1 MKSILFALGLW
12 AGALLGAEGKVI
24 KVLPHF
30 VDFQGRH
37 TLSPSLYER
46 DAYQELLRNHP
57 EKRAGLQFE
66 VLWKVSGR
74 VSGPLRLKMEL
85 RGGNSSSLEIV
96 EMDVKR
102 GMFGRRW
109 SRMVLDPK
117 QFARVGTV
125 TAWKA
130 TLLQGEEIVAESNSF
145 LW

>member
-1 MKSILFALGLW
+1 MLFALSLW
-12 AGALLGAEGKVI
+12 AGVLLGAEGKVI
-24 KVLPHF
+24 KVLPHW

-66 VLWKVSGR
+66 VLWKLSSR
-74 VSGPLRLKMEL
+74 VSGPLRLRMEL
-85 RGGNSSSLEIV
+85 RGSNPGPSEIV
-96 EMDVKR
+96 EMEVKR
-102 GMFGRRW
+102 GFFGRRW
-109 SRMVLDPK
+109 SRLVLDPQ

-130 TLLQGEEIVAESNSF
+130 TLLGNQQVVAETQSF

>member
-1 MKSILFALGLW
+1 MKSILFALGLY
-12 AGALLGAEGKVI
+12 AGVLLGAEGKVI

-66 VLWKVSGR
+66 VLWKVSSR

-85 RGGNSSSLEIV
+85 RGGDSGSLETL

-102 GMFGRRW
+102 GFFGRRW
-109 SRMVLDPK
+109 SRMVLDAK
-117 QFARVGTV
+117 QFARVRTV

>member
-12 AGALLGAEGKVI
+12 AGVLLGAEGKVI

-66 VLWKVSGR
+66 VLWKVSSR
-74 VSGPLRLKMEL
+74 VSGPLRLKID
-85 RGGNSSSLEIV
+85 RKSV
-96 EMDVKR
+96 V
-102 GMFGRRW
+102 
-109 SRMVLDPK
+109 
-117 QFARVGTV
+117 
-125 TAWKA
+125 
-130 TLLQGEEIVAESNSF
+130 
-145 LW
+145 

>member
-46 DAYQELLRNHP
+46 DAYQESLRNHP

-74 VSGPLRLKMEL
+74 VSAPLRLKMEL

-130 TLLQGEEIVAESNSF
+130 TLLQGEEIVAEANSF

>member
-66 VLWKVSGR
+66 VLWKVSSR
-74 VSGPLRLKMEL
+74 VPGPLRLKMEL

-130 TLLQGEEIVAESNSF
+130 TLLQGEEIVAEANSF

>member
-74 VSGPLRLKMEL
+74 VSAPLRLKMEL

-130 TLLQGEEIVAESNSF
+130 TLLQGEEIVAEANSF

>member
-46 DAYQELLRNHP
+46 DAYQELLRDHP

-102 GMFGRRW
+102 GLFGRRW

-117 QFARVGTV
+117 QFARVGAV

-130 TLLQGEEIVAESNSF
+130 TLLQGEEIVAEANSF

>member
-12 AGALLGAEGKVI
+12 AGVLLGAEGKVI

-85 RGGNSSSLEIV
+85 RGGNSGSLETM

-102 GMFGRRW
+102 GLFGRRW

>member
-12 AGALLGAEGKVI
+12 AGVLLGAEGKVI

-130 TLLQGEEIVAESNSF
+130 TLLQGEEIVAEANSF

>member
-12 AGALLGAEGKVI
+12 AGVLLGAEGKVI

-66 VLWKVSGR
+66 VLWKVSRRG
-74 VSGPLRLKMEL
+74 SGPLRLKMEL

-130 TLLQGEEIVAESNSF
+130 TLLQGEEIIAEANSF

>member
-130 TLLQGEEIVAESNSF
+130 TLLQGEEIVAEANSF

>member
-12 AGALLGAEGKVI
+12 AGALLGSEGKVI

-130 TLLQGEEIVAESNSF
+130 TLLQGEEIVAEANSF

>member
-102 GMFGRRW
+102 GMFWRRW

-130 TLLQGEEIVAESNSF
+130 TLLQGEEIVAEANSF

>member
-1 MKSILFALGLW
+1 MKPFLFALGLW

-46 DAYQELLRNHP
+46 DAYQELLRDHP

-66 VLWKVSGR
+66 VLWKVSRR
-74 VSGPLRLKMEL
+74 VSGPLHLKMEL
-85 RGGNSSSLEIV
+85 RGGDSGSLEIV

-109 SRMVLDPK
+109 SRVVLDPK
-117 QFARVGTV
+117 QFARVGTM

-130 TLLQGEEIVAESNSF
+130 TLLQGVEIIAESQSF

>member
-12 AGALLGAEGKVI
+12 AGVLLGAEGKVI

-85 RGGNSSSLEIV
+85 RGGNSGSLETL

-102 GMFGRRW
+102 GFFWRRW

>member
-85 RGGNSSSLEIV
+85 RGGTSSSLEIV

-130 TLLQGEEIVAESNSF
+130 TLLQGEEIVAEANSF